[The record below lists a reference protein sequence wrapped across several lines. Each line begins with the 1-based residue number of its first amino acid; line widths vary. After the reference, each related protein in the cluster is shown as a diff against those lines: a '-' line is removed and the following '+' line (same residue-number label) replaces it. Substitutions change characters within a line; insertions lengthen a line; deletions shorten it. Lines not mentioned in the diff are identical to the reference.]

1 MCRPARRSLSYHD
14 PVQAPTT
21 ESAITQPAVIDNAF
35 VEQVRRSM
43 LAFAQLQLRDATLA
57 EDAVQEALTAALSSG
72 QEFAGRS
79 ALKTW
84 VFGIL
89 RHKIVD
95 LIRQQSRMTP
105 ISAFGDDED
114 DMDQSFD
121 ALFKAN
127 AHWQPA
133 CRPAAWADPESA
145 LREKHFWAVFDACLT
160 HLPKNTARVFMM
172 REFLE
177 LDTGEVCAAAGISTS
192 NCHVIL
198 HRARSALRGCLEKS
212 WFLAGER
219 LC

>member
-1 MCRPARRSLSYHD
+1 MSYHRAHPRPARE
-14 PVQAPTT
+14 P
-21 ESAITQPAVIDNAF
+21 AIVTAAIIDDTF
-35 VEQVRRSM
+35 VNQVRRDM
-43 LAFAQLQLRDATLA
+43 LAFAQLQLRDAALA
-57 EDAVQEALTAALSSG
+57 EDAVQEALAAALTG
-72 QEFAGRS
+72 GRDFAGRS

-95 LIRQQSRMTP
+95 LIRQQARTTP
-105 ISAFGDDED
+105 ISAFGGDDD
-114 DMDQSFD
+114 DLDQAFD
-121 ALFKAN
+121 TLFKEN

-133 CRPAAWADPESA
+133 HRPAQWLDPEAS
-145 LREKHFWAVFDACLT
+145 LQEKHFWSVFDACLT

-177 LDTGEVCAAAGISTS
+177 LDTAEVCAAAGISTS

-212 WFLAGER
+212 WFVAGER
-219 LC
+219 PC

>member
-1 MCRPARRSLSYHD
+1 MSYHGGID
-14 PVQAPTT
+14 ARATEAAIAP
-21 ESAITQPAVIDNAF
+21 PASIDNAF
-35 VEQVRRSM
+35 VEQVRRDM
-43 LAFAQLQLRDATLA
+43 LAFAQLQLRDAALA
-57 EDAVQEALTAALSSG
+57 EDAVQDALTAALTSG
-72 QEFAGRS
+72 KDFAGRS

-95 LIRQQSRMTP
+95 LIRQQSRTTP
-105 ISAFGDDED
+105 VSAFGGDED
-114 DMDQSFD
+114 SLDQAFD
-121 ALFKAN
+121 ALFKEN

-133 CRPAAWADPESA
+133 HRPAAWGDPESS
-145 LREKHFWAVFDACLT
+145 LRDKHFWVVFDACLT

-177 LDTGEVCAAAGISTS
+177 LDTGEVCSAAGISTS

-219 LC
+219 PC

>member
-1 MCRPARRSLSYHD
+1 MEA
-14 PVQAPTT
+14 
-21 ESAITQPAVIDNAF
+21 AITPTAVIDNAF
-35 VEQVRRSM
+35 VEQVRRDM
-43 LAFAQLQLRDATLA
+43 LAFAQLQLRDAMLA
-57 EDAVQEALTAALSSG
+57 EDAVQDALTAALTGGKDFS
-72 QEFAGRS
+72 GRS

-95 LIRQQSRMTP
+95 LIRQQSRTTP
-105 ISAFGDDED
+105 ISAFGNDED
-114 DMDQSFD
+114 DMDQTFD

-133 CRPAAWADPESA
+133 CRPAAWADPEAA
-145 LREKHFWAVFDACLT
+145 LREKHFWAIFDACLT

-177 LDTGEVCAAAGISTS
+177 LDTGEVCAAAGITTS

-219 LC
+219 PC

>member
-1 MCRPARRSLSYHD
+1 MSYHGASETSAMEAAI
-14 PVQAPTT
+14 AP
-21 ESAITQPAVIDNAF
+21 PASLDNAF
-35 VEQVRRSM
+35 VDQVRRDM
-43 LAFAQLQLRDATLA
+43 LAFAQLQLRDAALA
-57 EDAVQEALTAALSSG
+57 EDAVQDALTAALTGG
-72 QEFAGRS
+72 QDFAGRS

-95 LIRQQSRMTP
+95 LIRQQSRTMP

-114 DMDQSFD
+114 GMDQAFD
-121 ALFKAN
+121 SLFKEN
-127 AHWQPA
+127 AHWHPA
-133 CRPAAWADPESA
+133 HHPSTWGDPEAS
-145 LREKHFWAVFDACLT
+145 LRDKHFWAVFDACLT

-198 HRARSALRGCLEKS
+198 HRARSALRGCLEKG

-219 LC
+219 PC